1 MTITNE
7 LFLHGQKQADRTN
20 EIIVYVDGCQFRRL
34 DDTRFERLPDGRKRH
49 TLDWVWFPERWAYI
63 PKRGA
68 R

>member
-34 DDTRFERLPDGRKRH
+34 DDTRFEVSVISGDSLGVELGRFG
-49 TLDWVWFPERWAYI
+49 VY
-63 PKRGA
+63 
-68 R
+68 